1 MPKTFHRHTH
11 RSSEKMSQRSV
22 QHSEFGLDI
31 EYSPLEIPEM
41 SVEESKKL
49 VDRLYKLDHYRE
61 RELQKELL

>member
-1 MPKTFHRHTH
+1 MT
-11 RSSEKMSQRSV
+11 QRSV